1 MDELVRL
8 ESVVAARRKEIII
21 ATMQNPSAPVPD
33 PSDSEVR
40 LATEKIFPMLQ
51 QKVSVEGIRRM
62 QERIADLE
70 QKIANWN
77 RILEQ
82 NPSDE
87 AARQC
92 LTADTAEL
100 RDAAAHLREYQ
111 LQSISQN

>member
-1 MDELVRL
+1 M
-8 ESVVAARRKEIII
+8 AI
-21 ATMQNPSAPVPD
+21 
-33 PSDSEVR
+33 
-40 LATEKIFPMLQ
+40 
-51 QKVSVEGIRRM
+51 EGTRIL
-62 QERIADLE
+62 QERSAELE